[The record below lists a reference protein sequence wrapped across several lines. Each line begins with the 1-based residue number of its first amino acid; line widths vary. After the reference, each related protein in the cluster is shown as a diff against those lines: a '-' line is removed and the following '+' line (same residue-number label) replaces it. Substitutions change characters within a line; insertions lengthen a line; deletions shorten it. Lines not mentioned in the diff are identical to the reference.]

1 MKGYEEYIMYQF
13 LLISTNFEFLTV
25 ISATVLLVLIFLWML
40 QRKNPIGFQTLNY
53 LTFMMAIAF
62 IGLIFGGYGWTQK
75 MEARQMRPADVY
87 TINKT
92 GEIITFKNK
101 YSNLTLKDNVSAH
114 IVSETDDKYQV
125 EVDGDFYNMLKS
137 DVK

>member
-1 MKGYEEYIMYQF
+1 MYQF
-13 LLISTNFEFLTV
+13 LINPANYEFLTV
-25 ISATVLLVLIFLWML
+25 ISALVLLVLIYLWILQKKDPIESIAINILPLPFLITIVFVCL
-40 QRKNPIGFQTLNY
+40 LY
-53 LTFMMAIAF
+53 V
-62 IGLIFGGYGWTQK
+62 GYGWTQK
-75 MEARQMRPADVY
+75 MEVKQMHPADVY

-92 GEIITFKNK
+92 GEIITFKKK

-114 IVSETDDKYQV
+114 IVSETEDKYQV

>member
-1 MKGYEEYIMYQF
+1 MYQF
-13 LLISTNFEFLTV
+13 LISNANYETLTV
-25 ISATVLLVLIFLWML
+25 ITAIVLLVLISLWIHTKKD
-40 QRKNPIGFQTLNY
+40 QIEFITINPLPFMIVI
-53 LTFMMAIAF
+53 TFICL
-62 IGLIFGGYGWTQK
+62 LITGYGWTQK
-75 MEARQMRPADVY
+75 MEAKQMRPADVY

-92 GEIITFKNK
+92 GEIITFKKK

-114 IVSETDDKYQV
+114 IVSETEDKYQV

>member
-1 MKGYEEYIMYQF
+1 MYQF
-13 LLISTNFEFLTV
+13 LINPANYEFLT
-25 ISATVLLVLIFLWML
+25 IFSALVLLVLIYLWILQKKDPIESITINILPLPFLITIVFVCL
-40 QRKNPIGFQTLNY
+40 LY
-53 LTFMMAIAF
+53 V
-62 IGLIFGGYGWTQK
+62 GYGWTQK
-75 MEARQMRPADVY
+75 MEVKQMRPADVY

-92 GEIITFKNK
+92 GEIITFKKK

>member
-1 MKGYEEYIMYQF
+1 MYQF
-13 LLISTNFEFLTV
+13 LITSANYEFLTV
-25 ISATVLLVLIFLWML
+25 ISVTVLIVLVCLWIL
-40 QRKNPIGFQTLNY
+40 QRKNPIEYQTLST
-53 LTFMMAIAF
+53 LTFMIVITF
-62 IGLIFGGYGWTQK
+62 ICLLFTGYCWTQK
-75 MEARQMRPADVY
+75 MAAGQMHPADVY

-92 GEIITFKNK
+92 GEIITFKKK
-101 YSNLTLKDNVSAH
+101 YSNLVLKDNVSAH

>member
-1 MKGYEEYIMYQF
+1 MYQF
-13 LLISTNFEFLTV
+13 LITSTNYESLAV
-25 ISATVLLVLIFLWML
+25 ISILVLLVLGCLWVL
-40 QRKNPIGFQTLNY
+40 QRKNPIAFQSLST
-53 LTFMMAIAF
+53 LTFMIAITF
-62 IGLIFGGYGWTQK
+62 ICLLFVGYGWSQK
-75 MEARQMRPADVY
+75 MAMKQMRPADVY

-92 GEIITFKNK
+92 GEIITFKKK
-101 YSNLTLKDNVSAH
+101 YSNLALKDNVSAH

>member
-1 MKGYEEYIMYQF
+1 MIVITF
-13 LLISTNFEFLTV
+13 ICLLIT
-25 ISATVLLVLIFLWML
+25 
-40 QRKNPIGFQTLNY
+40 
-53 LTFMMAIAF
+53 
-62 IGLIFGGYGWTQK
+62 GYGWTQK
-75 MEARQMRPADVY
+75 MEVKQMRPADVY

-92 GEIITFKNK
+92 GEIITFKKK

-114 IVSETDDKYQV
+114 IVSETKDKYQV